1 MLELLRTRLAFHVD
15 ASSSSFRFLKSKPLA
30 TLMTVVVIALT
41 LTLPALFWIFTE
53 NFQQLSG
60 DWQRGGHIA
69 LYLDSSIPADDLAVL
84 ERVRATPDVAEA
96 SLRSPA
102 EGLAELQQQDG
113 MQDIMQYLPENPLP
127 AVIDVI
133 PAPNVNTVEKSDELY
148 QQLKAYP
155 HVEQARFDLQ
165 WVSRFYLLRD
175 IASKIA
181 RGTMIL
187 LASAVVI
194 IIGNILRMAIHNRY
208 EETHVLTFIG
218 AGNSYIIRP
227 FLYLGIFYGVAGAV
241 MAMAFVHIITLSL
254 ASLIDQLA
262 QTYEMHYVF
271 VGLSL
276 EQALLL
282 LLSAMT
288 LGWIGARLSVS
299 SLRRFGMQPM

>member
-1 MLELLRTRLAFHVD
+1 MLDRLRARMAYHRQAS
-15 ASSSSFRFLKSKPLA
+15 ASSLHFLKNRPLS
-30 TLMTVVVIALT
+30 TLMTVLVIALT
-41 LTLPALFWIFTE
+41 LTLPALFWVFTE

-69 LYLDSSIPADDLAVL
+69 LYLDSSIPADEQAVL

-127 AVIDVI
+127 TVIDVI
-133 PAPNVNTVEKSDELY
+133 PAATVNTVEKSDELY

-155 HVEQARFDLQ
+155 HVEQARFDMQ

-175 IASKIA
+175 IAAKIA
-181 RGTMIL
+181 NGTMIL
-187 LASAVVI
+187 LATAVVI
-194 IIGNILRMAIHNRY
+194 IIGSILRMAIHNRY

-218 AGNSYIIRP
+218 ASNAYIIRP
-227 FLYLGIFYGVAGAV
+227 FLYMGVFYGLSGALL
-241 MAMAFVHIITLSL
+241 AMLFVHLITLNL
-254 ASLIDQLA
+254 ASLINQLA
-262 QTYEMHYVF
+262 ETYEMHFVF
-271 VGLSL
+271 AGLSF
-276 EQALLL
+276 EQGLLL
-282 LLSAMT
+282 LLLAIT

-299 SLRRFGMQPM
+299 SLRRFGT